1 MDIKEELQQAI
12 QSGDAAK
19 LKSLVE
25 SHAELVNAPLAN
37 GVSPLMLAT
46 YYGRTEL
53 AGILVQH
60 GAEQDIYV
68 AAARGNVAR
77 VRELL
82 DAHPDLLNSFA
93 PDGHIPLGLAAFF
106 GQRAVVQLL
115 LERGAKVNV
124 SSRNPQKVMPLHG
137 AVSRGDI
144 EITRLLLDKGAE
156 VNARQERGFTPLFSA
171 AGAGNMPLVE
181 FLVKH
186 GADVN
191 ARADDGKTAHD
202 IALERK
208 QDKAAEWLKVR
219 MAQSA
224 HS

>member
-1 MDIKEELQQAI
+1 MDKNEQMQQAI
-12 QSGDAAK
+12 QTGDAAK
-19 LKSLVE
+19 LKSLLQAN
-25 SHAELVNAPLAN
+25 SRLVNAPLAN

-46 YYGRTEL
+46 YYGRNEL
-53 AGILVQH
+53 AEILLQH

-68 AAARGNVAR
+68 AAARGNAAR

-82 DAHPDLLNSFA
+82 DAQPDLLNSFA

-106 GQRAVVQLL
+106 GHGAVVQLL

-124 SSRNPQKVMPLHG
+124 SSRNAQKVTPLHG

-144 EITRLLLDKGAE
+144 KITKLLLDKSADA
-156 VNARQERGFTPLFSA
+156 NARQERGFTPLFSA
-171 AGAGNMPLVE
+171 AGAGKIELMELLVE
-181 FLVKH
+181 R

-191 ARADDGKTAHD
+191 AQSDDGKTSYD

-208 QDKAAEWLKVR
+208 QEKAAEWLKAR
-219 MAQSA
+219 MSRSA
-224 HS
+224 HP